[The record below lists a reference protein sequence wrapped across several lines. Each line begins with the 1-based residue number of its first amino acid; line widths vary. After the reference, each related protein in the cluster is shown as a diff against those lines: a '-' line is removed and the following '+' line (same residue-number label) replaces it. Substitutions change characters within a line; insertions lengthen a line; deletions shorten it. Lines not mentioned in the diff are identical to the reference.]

1 MRHICFKNLFFF
13 SLPVFLLSGCFAD
26 SKYKYRR
33 EKEKEELCLL
43 RMENDELMKRF
54 DSVYTPAILTFND
67 RLERTRSRGLLAPL
81 ATNLVSE
88 ATSLVKTVI
97 TNELNKFTTV
107 STFTKAGLYFYDQP
121 STAGL
126 FDPAGMQFT
135 GFELVR
141 TIKDAS
147 GNPDTAFIAEFAL
160 DTTKSAE
167 ILNNSIFKLKLKD
180 FRLKYVKPKVGLTT
194 KRKMSIE
201 FDISFMTAYV
211 NDKGN
216 IYDSVLLGKFHL
228 LLKDVSIDLNDLNFG
243 RCAKDTSAPE
253 VTGQSFIVP
262 RSFGYFKTGT
272 KLITGY
278 NQGLYTIVAT
288 VKECTKPLFGI
299 KVTTDGSTVLLN
311 TTSEDLTTEAGKIK
325 Q

>member
-1 MRHICFKNLFFF
+1 MTFKNLFFF
-13 SLPVFLLSGCFAD
+13 TLIILIFSGCFTD
-26 SKYKYRR
+26 SKYKYARK
-33 EKEKEELCLL
+33 KEKEELCLL
-43 RMENDELMKRF
+43 KMENDFLMKKF

-67 RLERTRSRGLLAPL
+67 RLERTRSRGLIAPL
-81 ATNLVSE
+81 ATNLVGE
-88 ATSLVKTVI
+88 ATSLLKTVI
-97 TNELNKFTTV
+97 TNEQNKYTTV
-107 STFTKAGLYFYDQP
+107 SKFTKTGLYFYDQP
-121 STAGL
+121 SASGP

-141 TIKDAS
+141 TIKNEHGDA
-147 GNPDTAFIAEFAL
+147 DTAFIAEFAL
-160 DTTKSAE
+160 DTSKSAE

-180 FRLKYVKPKVGLTT
+180 FRLKYVKPKVAFAA

-201 FDISFMTAYV
+201 FDISFLTSYV

-228 LLKDVSIDLNDLNFG
+228 LLKNVSIDLKDSNFG
-243 RCAKDTSAPE
+243 RCSKDTAAPE
-253 VTGQSFIVP
+253 VAGQCFIVP
-262 RSFGYFKTGT
+262 RSFGYFKTGS

-278 NQGLYTIVAT
+278 NQGLYSIVAS

-299 KVTTDGSTVLLN
+299 KVSTDGSTVILN
-311 TTSEDLTTEAGKIK
+311 TTSQDLSTEASKIK